1 MNIGSL
7 NSAIQNF
14 GVKGNVKKSEVTLDF
29 SADLNSSAASKGT
42 SFDNLVDKYFN
53 ITDSMPREGQISFA
67 ASIVANRVMQQGIT
81 GENEGFV
88 KNIGNKFN
96 LEEIN
101 TLKSEVRASALIK
114 NKESHEID
122 AFLKNF
128 DELIDIQNKTEL
140 ESAKEQQAQPKYNN
154 PADVFF
160 RATMLMKGI

>member
-67 ASIVANRVMQQGIT
+67 ASIIANRVMQQGIT

-88 KNIGNKFN
+88 KNIGNK
-96 LEEIN
+96 
-101 TLKSEVRASALIK
+101 
-114 NKESHEID
+114 
-122 AFLKNF
+122 
-128 DELIDIQNKTEL
+128 
-140 ESAKEQQAQPKYNN
+140 
-154 PADVFF
+154 
-160 RATMLMKGI
+160 

>member
-1 MNIGSL
+1 NIFYSTLLEMIEAAGLFRYKDFGFMDMNAPYCDVHDSHHH
-7 NSAIQNF
+7 
-14 GVKGNVKKSEVTLDF
+14 
-29 SADLNSSAASKGT
+29 
-42 SFDNLVDKYFN
+42 

-67 ASIVANRVMQQGIT
+67 ASIIANRVMQQGIT

-128 DELIDIQNKTEL
+128 DELIDIQKKTQL

-160 RATMLMKGI
+160 RSTMLMRGI

>member
-7 NSAIQNF
+7 NTTMQNY
-14 GVKGNVKKSEVTLDF
+14 GVKSNIKKNEVKLDF
-29 SADLNSSAASKGT
+29 SADLNSSAASMGT

-53 ITDSMPREGQISFA
+53 ITDSMPRDGQISFA
-67 ASIVANRVMQQGIT
+67 ASIIANRVMPQGIT

-88 KNIGNKFN
+88 KNIGKKFN

-114 NKESHEID
+114 NKESQEID

-128 DELIDIQNKTEL
+128 DEFINIQKKAEL
-140 ESAKEQQAQPKYNN
+140 ESIKEQQAQPRYNN